1 MDLRK
6 LLLKMYTLYKFDGK
20 EFVIVHILVK
30 TLYWTASRV
39 MARPSIE
46 VLRIRIGNQD
56 YGKYH
61 AVDLGTVH

>member
-1 MDLRK
+1 MMDLRK

-39 MARPSIE
+39 MAIYRDAPHPNRQSR
-46 VLRIRIGNQD
+46 LR
-56 YGKYH
+56 
-61 AVDLGTVH
+61 